1 MLRGLLLGSRIE
13 CLSFFFVIFFF
24 FGIGWRRAVGQ
35 LGICGLVMS
44 AHEL

>member
-24 FGIGWRRAVGQ
+24 LVLVG
-35 LGICGLVMS
+35 VVRWVNW
-44 AHEL
+44 EYVV